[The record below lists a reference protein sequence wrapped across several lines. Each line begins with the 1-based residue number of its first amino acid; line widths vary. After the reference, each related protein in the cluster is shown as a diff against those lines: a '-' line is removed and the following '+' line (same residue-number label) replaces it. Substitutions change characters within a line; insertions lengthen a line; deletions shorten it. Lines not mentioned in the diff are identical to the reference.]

1 MQQTLNLVI
10 KRYLTEAYKW
20 TEDALRDEALKY
32 KNKKEFY
39 QNSASAYGKAL
50 NMGQDF
56 FSDITKH
63 FTETPK
69 IPSKWNEE
77 SLAKEALKYNSK
89 TEFRSGSPG
98 AYDVAKKIGKEF
110 YDKITSHMPEVRPRK
125 WTEQSLEDDAK
136 KYIGRKEFFDNSQ
149 GAYLAAKRKG
159 DDFFDKITSHMTDQ
173 RGPSQIIWTE
183 EILKKLL
190 QKYLKLSDFR
200 NEQPRAYSAL
210 VRKPKEFIDSVTQH
224 MEKRRGPYTDDELK
238 NIALKY
244 TNASSFQKEDGSA
257 YVASKNRDKDFFN
270 EITKHF
276 QRLSRIPYTYDEV
289 KKEAEKYQ
297 TIGEFQKNS
306 RGAYVASRRHGWFPM
321 VTQHMIPVRNSWTKN
336 EIKKIASNYTTLRD
350 FRKENSA
357 AYSWALQN
365 LNDVEK
371 NEVYGHMQKLGNHAN
386 RLIYAF
392 EFPDKSV
399 YVGLTYDPI
408 AREGAHKANAK
419 SAVNKHALSTGLK
432 PTMKHLTDYV
442 FMDEAAKK
450 EKEFVEDYKNKGWK
464 ILNRAKAGALG
475 SDILKWTFE
484 KVAEEA
490 KKYDTRTAF
499 ERGNGS
505 AYGAARVRGWLDDVT
520 KHMKLIKPS
529 KYTPDE
535 MRSIALEFD
544 KLIDFRE
551 KKDGVYQAA
560 KKQGDNFFND
570 ITRHMS
576 KGPKKGSIW
585 DDFEKVKNEALKYTN
600 GHDFRKYSSGAYKSA
615 FRNKWYDKVRKHFV
629 RYANKKWTYDTL
641 KQEAQKYTTKRDF
654 FHGNNSAYTLAS
666 RYGYMN
672 DFFPQN

>member
-257 YVASKNRDKDFFN
+257 YVASKNRAKDFFN
-270 EITKHF
+270 EFTKHF
-276 QRLSRIPYTYDEV
+276 V
-289 KKEAEKYQ
+289 
-297 TIGEFQKNS
+297 
-306 RGAYVASRRHGWFPM
+306 
-321 VTQHMIPVRNSWTKN
+321 
-336 EIKKIASNYTTLRD
+336 
-350 FRKENSA
+350 
-357 AYSWALQN
+357 
-365 LNDVEK
+365 
-371 NEVYGHMQKLGNHAN
+371 
-386 RLIYAF
+386 
-392 EFPDKSV
+392 
-399 YVGLTYDPI
+399 
-408 AREGAHKANAK
+408 
-419 SAVNKHALSTGLK
+419 
-432 PTMKHLTDYV
+432 
-442 FMDEAAKK
+442 
-450 EKEFVEDYKNKGWK
+450 
-464 ILNRAKAGALG
+464 
-475 SDILKWTFE
+475 
-484 KVAEEA
+484 
-490 KKYDTRTAF
+490 
-499 ERGNGS
+499 
-505 AYGAARVRGWLDDVT
+505 
-520 KHMKLIKPS
+520 
-529 KYTPDE
+529 
-535 MRSIALEFD
+535 
-544 KLIDFRE
+544 
-551 KKDGVYQAA
+551 
-560 KKQGDNFFND
+560 
-570 ITRHMS
+570 
-576 KGPKKGSIW
+576 
-585 DDFEKVKNEALKYTN
+585 
-600 GHDFRKYSSGAYKSA
+600 
-615 FRNKWYDKVRKHFV
+615 
-629 RYANKKWTYDTL
+629 
-641 KQEAQKYTTKRDF
+641 
-654 FHGNNSAYTLAS
+654 
-666 RYGYMN
+666 
-672 DFFPQN
+672 